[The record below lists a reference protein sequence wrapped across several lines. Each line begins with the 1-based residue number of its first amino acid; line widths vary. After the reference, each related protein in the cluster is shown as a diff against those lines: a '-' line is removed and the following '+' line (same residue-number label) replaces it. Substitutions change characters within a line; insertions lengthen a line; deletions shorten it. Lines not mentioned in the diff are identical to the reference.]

1 MSCRERGGL
10 VGLLVTEKERNW
22 EREINRYG
30 LRRINVPWTEGDN
43 GREPLGSPREGC
55 PGGGGS
61 LQGRGSGGSGA
72 HLPQGPCGL
81 GAPSGRRR
89 TLPRPPLASRVRV
102 RPWLPRPQGA
112 PSVLRCPIFPA
123 PTCPPPL
130 PLRSSL
136 LLSPSFFP
144 IIMRDICPPTALDR
158 KSVV

>member
-1 MSCRERGGL
+1 MHFCSLCRVRGLGCWRWVLHISTGRGVCPCRERGGL
-10 VGLLVTEKERNW
+10 VGLLVIEKERNW

-43 GREPLGSPREGC
+43 GREPLGSPGEGC

-89 TLPRPPLASRVRV
+89 TLPRPPLAS
-102 RPWLPRPQGA
+102 
-112 PSVLRCPIFPA
+112 
-123 PTCPPPL
+123 
-130 PLRSSL
+130 
-136 LLSPSFFP
+136 
-144 IIMRDICPPTALDR
+144 
-158 KSVV
+158 